1 VSEQKRKAG
10 IWLTTENPAIIFEDT
25 EVGRLKK
32 KIWDASEKEIDSILA
47 EYGVPAPSELGK
59 PGSYIQTTV
68 RQRLIENRRKNDI
81 VIIPLGSTEKHG
93 RHMNSGMDT
102 LVVTQ
107 IAEAVRR
114 YTAKQGRA
122 VNLAWPPI
130 AYGAHPY
137 HHIGMAG
144 TVIMPQ
150 DVVRET
156 LIYVMLGLW
165 NDGFRKQI
173 LINNHG
179 QLWVLESALHEFM
192 YRYQLP
198 GIFQVLDWHRAV
210 REFFGLTGKPD
221 SMETDFI
228 HADEAET
235 SLALLMFP
243 EGMVDMSL
251 AQDTSTKG
259 YLPDGHF
266 DRSVEPL
273 RRPHRWSEGEGHAPI
288 ELFAQPEGVVG
299 KASLASARKAKRP
312 VAAIL
317 KYLTLVI
324 DQILEAFP
332 PGKVPPVEEVTLR
345 SSKEMEPYLKEPES
359 TGWKPVYALPRIG
372 F

>member
-32 KIWDASEKEIDSILA
+32 KIWDASEEEIDSILA

-81 VIIPLGSTEKHG
+81 VIVPLGSTEKHG

-372 F
+372 L

>member
-32 KIWDASEKEIDSILA
+32 KIWDASEEEIDSILA

-345 SSKEMEPYLKEPES
+345 
-359 TGWKPVYALPRIG
+359 R

>member
-1 VSEQKRKAG
+1 MSDQKKESRM
-10 IWLTTENPAIIFEDT
+10 WLTTENPAIIFEDT

-32 KIWDASEKEIDSILA
+32 KIWDASEKKIDAILA
-47 EYGVPAPSELGK
+47 EYEVPSPPELGK
-59 PGSYIQTTV
+59 PESYIQTTV
-68 RQRLIENRRKNDI
+68 RQKLIENRRKNDI
-81 VIIPLGSTEKHG
+81 VIVPLGSTEKHG

-130 AYGAHPY
+130 TYGAHPY

-144 TVIMPQ
+144 TVNMPQ

-156 LIYVMLGLW
+156 LVCVMLGLW

-173 LINNHG
+173 FINNHG

-198 GIFQVLDWHRAV
+198 GIFQVLDWHRGV
-210 REFFGLTGKPD
+210 REFFGPTGKSD
-221 SMETDFI
+221 SMETDFV

-251 AQDTSTKG
+251 AEDTEAKG

-266 DRSVEPL
+266 DRSVDPL

-288 ELFAQPEGVVG
+288 ELSAQPEGTVG
-299 KASLASARKAKRP
+299 KPSLATARKAKRP

-317 KYLTLVI
+317 EYLTLVVN
-324 DQILEAFP
+324 QILDVFP

-345 SSKEMEPYLKEPES
+345 SAEEIEPYLKEPES
-359 TGWKPVYALPRIG
+359 KGWKPVYGLPRIG